1 VELTSRSF
9 TDGEPIPQRHA
20 CDGEDV
26 SPPLA
31 WVDVPAGTGSLALL
45 VDDPDAPGGSFTHWT
60 AWGLVPA
67 AGGLGAGEAVPREGR
82 NDFGTI
88 GYRGPCP
95 PPGKPHRYVFRLH
108 ALAGDLDLEPGAR
121 RRDVERALAGRTLAT
136 AELIGTY
143 ERRGRHRS

>member
-1 VELTSRSF
+1 MELTSAVFRN
-9 TDGEPIPQRHA
+9 GEPIPQRHTCA
-20 CDGEDV
+20 GEDV

-31 WVDVPAGTGSLALL
+31 WADVPAEAGSLALL

-60 AWGLVPA
+60 AWGLDPA
-67 AGGLGAGEAVPREGR
+67 AGGLGAGETAAREGR

-108 ALAGDLDLEPGAR
+108 AIAGDLDLEPGAR
-121 RRDVERALAGRTLAT
+121 RRDLERALAGRTLAT
-136 AELIGTY
+136 AELIGTC
-143 ERRGRHRS
+143 ERRRRYRP